1 MELVCIVCP
10 RGCRINIENGVV
22 SGNGCKRGEAFA
34 VSETTC
40 PMRSVCSTVA
50 TTFKDYPVLPV
61 RTDGEIPKDKID
73 ELMKQI
79 NAVVVSEKLHRGDVV
94 LKGVCGTDVNLIAT
108 ASIY

>member
-1 MELVCIVCP
+1 MYVSCARAVQNQNRKRHSERQRLQKR
-10 RGCRINIENGVV
+10 RG
-22 SGNGCKRGEAFA
+22 FA

-94 LKGVCGTDVNLIAT
+94 LKGVCGKDVNLIAT

>member
-10 RGCRINIENGVV
+10 RGCRIKIENGVV
-22 SGNGCKRGEAFA
+22 SGSGWKRGEAFA
-34 VSETTC
+34 ISETSC

-50 TTFKDYPVLPV
+50 TSFADYPVLPV
-61 RTDGEIPKDKID
+61 RTDGEIPKDKIG
-73 ELMKQI
+73 ELMRQI
-79 NAVVVSEKLHRGDVV
+79 NAVVVEKKLKRGDIV